1 MPENKMLF
9 TKDTFKY
16 LFDKYYSP
24 LRAYASR
31 YISDNSAN
39 DDIVQD
45 VFTAFWKKAK
55 DFNNEKAVK
64 TYLFYSVR
72 NACLNY
78 LRKNNPSSLEDNQI
92 ELPTVEDGIIEET
105 VFMKVKEAIQELSEQ
120 EQVIINRWMNG
131 LGNAEIAEDINVSIN
146 TIKTVKKRA
155 YTKLREKLKGLEW
168 VLVYLLS

>member
-1 MPENKMLF
+1 MREDKKLF

-31 YISDNSAN
+31 YINDNSTN

-45 VFTAFWKKAK
+45 VFTAFWNKAK
-55 DFNNEKAVK
+55 EFNNEKAVK

-78 LRKNNPSSLEDNQI
+78 LRKNNPTSLEDSSI
-92 ELPTVEDGIIEET
+92 ELPTVEEGIIEET
-105 VFMKVKEAIQELSEQ
+105 VFMRVKQALNELSEQ
-120 EQVIINRWMNG
+120 EQLVIERWMNG
-131 LGNAEIAEDINVSIN
+131 LGNVEIAEDINVSIN

-155 YTKLREKLKGLEW
+155 YAKLRDQLKGLEW
-168 VLVYLLS
+168 VLVYLLG